1 MANLTGITVTKRELV
16 NKISDNLQVKQV
28 LVKDIAQQFLD
39 EIVTYLEKGERLEF
53 RDFGVFEVVKRKERV
68 AQNPKTLEK
77 VHVPARNVVK
87 FKVGLTMKEYVRQN
101 LEAKRNES

>member
-28 LVKDIAQQFLD
+28 LVKDITQQFLD

-87 FKVGLTMKEYVRQN
+87 FKVGLTMKEFVRQN